1 MTITLAEEIMLLSL
15 DDESGAAK
23 QREAAGWAVA
33 GGILL
38 ELVMAGRVSVTGKD
52 LELTDTT
59 ATGQP
64 LLDTRL
70 QLLETWMRGK
80 SRRRV
85 TDWLTKDHAKAVGA
99 TLESLRDRG
108 VVLETRHKVLGVF
121 PTRRHPEADGSV
133 ERELRDRLDAV
144 VLAGAEPDERTAG
157 LIALIHS
164 AKLGRL
170 VFPDAPRKETAAR
183 LAEVADGQWAT
194 EQVRKAIRDMQAAM
208 AAVTVVTIATVT

>member
-1 MTITLAEEIMLLSL
+1 MGITLAEEIMLLSL

-23 QREAAGWAVA
+23 QREATGWAVA

-38 ELVMAGRVSVTGKD
+38 ELVLAGRVSVTGKY
-52 LELTDTT
+52 LDTT
-59 ATGQP
+59 DATPTGQP

-70 QLLETWMRGK
+70 RLIETWTRGRN
-80 SRRRV
+80 RRRV
-85 TDWLTKDHAKAVGA
+85 TDWLTKDHTKAVGA
-99 TLESLRDRG
+99 ALESLRDRG
-108 VVLETRHKVLGVF
+108 VVLETHHKVLGVF

-133 ERELRDRLDAV
+133 ERALRDRLDAV
-144 VLAGAEPDERTAG
+144 VLAGADPDERTAG

-183 LAEVADGQWAT
+183 MAEIADGQWAA
-194 EQVRKAIRDMQAAM
+194 ENVRNAIRDMRAAITAATAASI
-208 AAVTVVTIATVT
+208 AAVS